1 MAPKQEKRKR
11 KAQKRASQ
19 GEISSPSSTDPDG
32 VTIPLSESNIASA
45 SSAPVSQL
53 NAPGRRRPGR
63 DHRSRGRR
71 SSLAGAASPPGDR
84 RDVEVASSARNFA
97 EEAART
103 AVPDDTG
110 SITLKRIQ
118 SQPSEEKYSSSMT
131 AGKAPCRSRRKSSG
145 GTQQKSVAK
154 SSQREELL
162 AAPRSAASPG
172 RSISTTAAAHGR
184 AAPPKPI
191 TDHAAPQTR
200 PSQIRAEDH
209 GSTSFEKLAHS
220 SSKRVPSEKQ
230 VTPSRRASS
239 GGAGRPPSY
248 SSSVARSRSAS
259 RSHQTLLSERSLPR
273 DKASTLVPTME
284 SPSTALGKIERL
296 SLLASSP
303 RTQDSRKGDD
313 DRVYSLIMNHA
324 STRDSASPLSPDRWS
339 SRRTSRLP
347 TPDKAR
353 TGQESPAV
361 PPMRTAP
368 EISEAREKMPATP
381 QRKRSKTSLSRR
393 GSLREGAFMS
403 EHQNYSP
410 VIVGCSALVVA
421 SFCVVVVVVLLLTS
435 PDKRG
440 RVACESAACVELN
453 DMLKS
458 SVNASV
464 QPCVNFYKYV
474 CGPPFAGDHTSVY
487 RQLVERFGRALIS
500 FANDD
505 FVVSAIGQTPVQKV
519 ALFLRTCLLANTY
532 TDEQTELAKFR
543 GKLMEIGVV
552 WPNFSQAP
560 NVIGTAAKVYA
571 TFRVAPLLDI
581 KRSRVGEEGDP
592 YASVGPGTVLPTWK
606 EKRDRMRLS
615 KTYEVFY
622 ADTVAFYAGQSS
634 RPSRSE
640 FKKFED
646 LESVVLEKLVYNG
659 RSRADYVHHLHTVS
673 SLETFTP
680 NVKAGV
686 WQALVTNDLGL
697 ATSAEVRVRNP
708 EYLKRF
714 NDVLGEVPEQDLHF
728 YLDWC
733 VLQAMGRFISASLSN
748 LWYTG
753 SATAR
758 DPTASGDP
766 SFSTPNAADCLQL
779 TESLLGWS
787 LFQHFAVAKLNQ
799 SVMNSVKVMADIIGT
814 GLVRRLEVAPWLS
827 QMDPPHSVEVLV
839 TKADFEDVLNQSS
852 RFSVPGALAAALANV
867 SDMHNSSFFTNWVN
881 AAATTARLPKSTWD
895 QVSTSYIADIRNND
909 HFVAFDPA
917 RQSVRLPPYF
927 AMVPVFH
934 RDVTDSANYGGL
946 GAILGAASIHL
957 LVSRLSRNESL
968 APLLAE
974 AGRRLDC
981 YAKPAAEN
989 ATAFPRERVYLAA
1002 SLPAVWETYH
1012 NRKLLGVGD
1021 HRGLR
1026 DFSSEKSFFVTM
1038 CYLLCDGRDDPE
1050 AAEFACNAAVKNIK
1064 AFSVAYH
1071 CERDSPMHP
1080 RHKCQLFK

>member
-1 MAPKQEKRKR
+1 
-11 KAQKRASQ
+11 
-19 GEISSPSSTDPDG
+19 
-32 VTIPLSESNIASA
+32 
-45 SSAPVSQL
+45 
-53 NAPGRRRPGR
+53 
-63 DHRSRGRR
+63 
-71 SSLAGAASPPGDR
+71 
-84 RDVEVASSARNFA
+84 
-97 EEAART
+97 
-103 AVPDDTG
+103 
-110 SITLKRIQ
+110 
-118 SQPSEEKYSSSMT
+118 
-131 AGKAPCRSRRKSSG
+131 
-145 GTQQKSVAK
+145 
-154 SSQREELL
+154 
-162 AAPRSAASPG
+162 
-172 RSISTTAAAHGR
+172 
-184 AAPPKPI
+184 
-191 TDHAAPQTR
+191 
-200 PSQIRAEDH
+200 
-209 GSTSFEKLAHS
+209 
-220 SSKRVPSEKQ
+220 
-230 VTPSRRASS
+230 
-239 GGAGRPPSY
+239 
-248 SSSVARSRSAS
+248 
-259 RSHQTLLSERSLPR
+259 
-273 DKASTLVPTME
+273 
-284 SPSTALGKIERL
+284 
-296 SLLASSP
+296 
-303 RTQDSRKGDD
+303 
-313 DRVYSLIMNHA
+313 
-324 STRDSASPLSPDRWS
+324 
-339 SRRTSRLP
+339 
-347 TPDKAR
+347 
-353 TGQESPAV
+353 
-361 PPMRTAP
+361 
-368 EISEAREKMPATP
+368 
-381 QRKRSKTSLSRR
+381 
-393 GSLREGAFMS
+393 MS
-403 EHQNYSP
+403 EYQNYSP

-435 PDKRG
+435 PEKRG

-532 TDEQTELAKFR
+532 DKQTELAEFR
-543 GKLMEIGVV
+543 GKLMEVGVV

-581 KRSRVGEEGDP
+581 ERSRDDEEGDP

-615 KTYEVFY
+615 GTYEVFY
-622 ADTVAFYAGQSS
+622 ADTVAMYAGQSN
-634 RPSRSE
+634 RPSGSE

-646 LESVVLEKLVYNG
+646 VESVVLEKLVYYG

-673 SLETFTP
+673 SLQTSTP

-714 NDVLGEVPEQDLHF
+714 DDVLGEVAEQDLHF

-753 SATAR
+753 SASAR

-766 SFSTPNAADCLQL
+766 SFSTPSAADCLQL

-787 LFQHFAVAKLNQ
+787 LFQHFAVAKVNQ

-827 QMDPPHSVEVLV
+827 QMDPPHSVEVFV
-839 TKADFEDVLNQSS
+839 TKADFEDVLYQSS

-867 SDMHNSSFFTNWVN
+867 SDMHPSSFFTNWVN
-881 AAATTARLPKSTWD
+881 TAATTAQLPKRTWD

-909 HFVAFDPA
+909 HFVAFDSA

-1002 SLPAVWETYH
+1002 SLPAVWETYQ

-1021 HRGLR
+1021 HRRLR

-1038 CYLLCDGRDDPE
+1038 CYLLCDGRDNPE

-1071 CERDSPMHP
+1071 CEKETPMHP
-1080 RHKCQLFK
+1080 RQKCRLFE